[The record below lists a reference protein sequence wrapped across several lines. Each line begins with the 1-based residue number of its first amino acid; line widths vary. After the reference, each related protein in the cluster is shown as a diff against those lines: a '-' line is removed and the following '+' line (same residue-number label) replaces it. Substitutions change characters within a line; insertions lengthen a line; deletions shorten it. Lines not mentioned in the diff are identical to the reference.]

1 MRQNRLKIVIF
12 AILLVALTYLLKLFF
27 IQVIDSRYK
36 DEAFNN
42 AIERK
47 IVYPYRGIIFDRNG
61 QLLVTNTP
69 VYDITVIPKKVKIED
84 TAEFCRVMT
93 ITVEEFKEKMA
104 AAKKYSKVKPSSFIT
119 QLSNEDFA
127 WIQDKLVDYPG
138 FEIVARSVR

>member
-1 MRQNRLKIVIF
+1 MRQNRLKIVVF
-12 AILLVALTYLLKLFF
+12 AVIVVALIYLLKLFF
-27 IQVIDSRYK
+27 IQVIDSHYK

-69 VYDITVIPKKVKIED
+69 VYDITVVPKKVKIED

-93 ITVEEFKEKMA
+93 ITLEEFKEKMCREML
-104 AAKKYSKVKPSSFIT
+104 VFIICT
-119 QLSNEDFA
+119 
-127 WIQDKLVDYPG
+127 P
-138 FEIVARSVR
+138 